1 MTTATQKDKRDYY
14 SEQDKPKKQVEIMSK
29 FMTTLIGTIA
39 IMLTISVYTMSNSLE
54 IKLLITLMDL
64 PIILLIAN
72 ELNHRN
78 YEK

>member
-78 YEK
+78 YD